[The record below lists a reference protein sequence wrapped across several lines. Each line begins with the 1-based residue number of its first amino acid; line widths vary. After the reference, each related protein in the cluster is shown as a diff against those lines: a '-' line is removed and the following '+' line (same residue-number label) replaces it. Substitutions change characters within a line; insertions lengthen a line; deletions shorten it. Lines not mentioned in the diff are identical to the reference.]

1 MAITRITGSIDALK
15 CTASADATNLAIRV
29 RGFNFSHTAA
39 GSFRLVAAG
48 PAQATAAKL
57 STNAFLIERLTTTVN
72 AKTIMLETPIPL
84 PKGFTVYMTGTLILL
99 L

>member
-1 MAITRITGSIDALK
+1 MQRTWRSWFGIQLQPHGSRFLQA
-15 CTASADATNLAIRV
+15 R
-29 RGFNFSHTAA
+29 RG
-39 GSFRLVAAG
+39 G
-48 PAQATAAKL
+48 PRSGDGAKL

-84 PKGFTVYMTGTLILL
+84 PNGFTVYMTGTLILL